1 MQNRGIAMN
10 AVSAK
15 HKKKIAKNTSRSIF
29 DIMKRKL
36 EDKEAIDRY
45 YRGEITL
52 EELYARGIKFVQP
65 L

>member
-1 MQNRGIAMN
+1 MN
-10 AVSAK
+10 AVPAK
-15 HKKKIAKNTSRSIF
+15 HKKTTAKNASPSVF